1 MTKYEA
7 RKKMDDELANEI
19 TISGITI
26 TFIRYHTGIIG
37 VETSQTLTANQENQL
52 RSALENRG
60 FKIVWKD
67 GVVIP

>member
-7 RKKMDDELANEI
+7 RKKEELESIKEI

-26 TFIRYHTGIIG
+26 TITRYVNSLGI
-37 VETSQTLTANQENQL
+37 ETSQTLTANQENQL
-52 RSALENRG
+52 KSALENRG